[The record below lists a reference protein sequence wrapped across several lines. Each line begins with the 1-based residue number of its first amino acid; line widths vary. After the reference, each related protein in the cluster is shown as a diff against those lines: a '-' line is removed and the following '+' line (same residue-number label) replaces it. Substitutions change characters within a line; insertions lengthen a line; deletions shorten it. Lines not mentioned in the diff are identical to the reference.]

1 MSQPDPASPPVTR
14 LPGSLTLV
22 LPAFNEEANIDAVV
36 QDSLATLPAFADAYE
51 IIVVDDGSRDRT
63 GEIVAGLAAGNDR
76 IRLVSHE
83 RNRGY
88 GAALISGFEASTGDF
103 VMFMDAD
110 RQFNI
115 RDLRLLVPFAGE
127 YDIVAGFR
135 MERSDPL
142 HRRVLAEMFN
152 VSVRMLFGVHLRDI
166 DCAFKLFRGDLLRG
180 LPLTVPGAL
189 INTEIQAKA
198 RRQGASLQQV
208 GVHHYPRIAGEATGG
223 SPRVILRAVGETLA
237 LWWRMRTY
245 RPGCKAAHFPLPPSL
260 RPTGEGEATAGD
272 DRFEGCQPHV
282 TSAITIGMRD
292 DPGLDLDEIV
302 ACLDAQYDLRVSASV
317 SSPRLRSQCC
327 RLQSHRQD
335 GTDYFLKIRFGPVQ
349 GIRAPRPVG
358 IVGARDPQCACSAAN
373 AIGRALVLL

>member
-1 MSQPDPASPPVTR
+1 MSQPDPAKTPVTR
-14 LPGSLTLV
+14 LPGSLSLV

-36 QDSLATLPAFADAYE
+36 QDSLATLPAFVDRYE

-63 GEIVAGLAAGNDR
+63 GEIVAGLVATDDR
-76 IRLVSHE
+76 VRLIRHE

-88 GAALISGFEASTGDF
+88 GAALISGFDASTGDF

-152 VSVRMLFGVHLRDI
+152 VSVRLLFGVHLRDI
-166 DCAFKLFRGDLLRG
+166 DCAFKLFRGELLRG
-180 LPLTVPGAL
+180 LQLTAPGAL

-198 RRQGASLQQV
+198 RRQGARLQQV

-223 SPRVILRAVGETLA
+223 SPRVILRAVSETLA

-245 RPGCKAAHFPLPPSL
+245 RPSETARRPSF
-260 RPTGEGEATAGD
+260 RAGPAFRSRQTGSQGGD
-272 DRFEGCQPHV
+272 VR
-282 TSAITIGMRD
+282 R
-292 DPGLDLDEIV
+292 
-302 ACLDAQYDLRVSASV
+302 
-317 SSPRLRSQCC
+317 
-327 RLQSHRQD
+327 
-335 GTDYFLKIRFGPVQ
+335 
-349 GIRAPRPVG
+349 
-358 IVGARDPQCACSAAN
+358 
-373 AIGRALVLL
+373 